1 MNSKKRFRGFEVSS
15 ESPLL
20 KGRKHIKHATCFQDK
35 FKGTNYF
42 MKPRLKV
49 LS

>member
-20 KGRKHIKHATCFQDK
+20 KGRKHMKHTLI
-35 FKGTNYF
+35 
-42 MKPRLKV
+42 LKSNLFSGQV
-49 LS
+49 